1 MTIQAYLN
9 NELNTFNNSSKLN
22 KTQNDNHKPSS
33 FDNFLNTLTLN
44 YDPIT
49 SVLVSLIYMYFFGKI
64 IKNAYHI
71 LSQGVPQYANLSK
84 IEKDLKT
91 MVCLS

>member
-1 MTIQAYLN
+1 MTIQVYLSN
-9 NELNTFNNSSKLN
+9 DLTMFNNSLN
-22 KTQNDNHKPSS
+22 LNETQNDNHKPSS

-71 LSQGVPQYANLSK
+71 LSQAVPHYANLSK